1 LEEGKQLSCLSHSCC
16 TQTVASFQKR
26 SLDTVLRCRCFVI
39 RLEPY
44 ACNLTLRT
52 KNHIHQ
58 QHLLDVGFC
67 LTRSRSD
74 TLLHYSTTWVRTMGF
89 CQVRNSV
96 LVVLTSRH
104 HSSGIG
110 SSRIPTS
117 AMKRSHLTNTPQ
129 EANIQDFLYHL
140 PTLHLRAGWLVAA
153 RTLTRGRVLASS

>member
-1 LEEGKQLSCLSHSCC
+1 L
-16 TQTVASFQKR
+16 QKR
-26 SLDTVLRCRCFVI
+26 SLDTVLRCSCFVI
-39 RLEPY
+39 PLEPD
-44 ACNLTLRT
+44 ACNLDLTN
-52 KNHIHQ
+52 KESHPP

-74 TLLHYSTTWVRTMGF
+74 TLLHHSTTWVRTMGF
-89 CQVRNSV
+89 CQVRDSV

-117 AMKRSHLTNTPQ
+117 AMERSHLTNTPK
-129 EANIQDFLYHL
+129 ETNIQDFLYHL